1 MFPPDIGDLRM
12 RVELAE
18 VTLEVEDSGGLG
30 PAVLLVHG
38 FPDTHDCWR
47 HQVPAL
53 NAAGY
58 RTIAPDLRGF
68 GGSDRPAD
76 TAAYAPARSAADLL
90 ELLDRL
96 GVGRVHLVGHDWG
109 SGIAQGL
116 AMAAPD
122 RVASLSLLSVGH
134 RGALVDAGWEQR
146 ALSWYMLLFQHE
158 GVAEEWLLRDGA
170 AHAREFLAEHPDAG
184 GIVERLSEPGA
195 LTAALGV
202 YRAGLPPRALFGPE
216 VPLPPLPGPVLG
228 LWSTGDRF
236 LTERAMTGTEKYVAG
251 SWRYERVEGVGHW
264 LQLEAPERVNA
275 SLLRFLAD
283 HP

>member
-1 MFPPDIGDLRM
+1 M